1 MGDTPSEVLM
11 LTSPSAC
18 SPYKCPPSLTLSL
31 EVMVSSEGGARG
43 KSVCKLFPLT
53 FWNDVDA
60 AALKA
65 HEALSV
71 DDQNPLMSKSSGD
84 VM

>member
-1 MGDTPSEVLM
+1 
-11 LTSPSAC
+11 
-18 SPYKCPPSLTLSL
+18 
-31 EVMVSSEGGARG
+31 MVSSEGGARG